1 MKEKEI
7 DGKIYCVN
15 AAGNLVPKDQVRAF
29 DQLRDQTV
37 VAICERIKTLQQ
49 EMSEAKRQCMEDID
63 AFLELSAERYGV
75 KLGGV
80 IGNLSLTSYDG
91 SQRVVRSIAKTL
103 VFDEGIN
110 AAKQLID
117 EFLADKVAS
126 SGDKDLTSLISSA
139 FRLRQ
144 GRLDVRR
151 MMELRTY
158 DISDPRWV
166 KAMDIINQSLQVSS
180 TKPLLQVQERM
191 PEGGYVS
198 LVLNFS
204 TM

>member
-7 DGKIYCVN
+7 DGKVYCVN

-37 VAICERIKTLQQ
+37 VAICERIKTLQR

-80 IGNLSLTSYDG
+80 VGNLSLTSYDG